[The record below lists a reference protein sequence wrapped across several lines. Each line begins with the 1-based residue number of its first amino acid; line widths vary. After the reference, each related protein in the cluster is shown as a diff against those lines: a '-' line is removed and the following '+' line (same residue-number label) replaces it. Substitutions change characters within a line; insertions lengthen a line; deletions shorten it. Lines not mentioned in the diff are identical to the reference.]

1 MKKSLFKNPITL
13 FQTREQEISN
23 WIFFILK
30 RNFFAIPIS
39 VKLISFSL
47 FLFTLGWWLGAD
59 TFFSLY
65 LEVVV
70 KNVFLVSI
78 IAAILPLSKMFFS
91 LPIGELDD
99 HTDLKRVLFIS
110 KILYSI
116 CWVLFFWAGFF
127 HSPWILLWAVV
138 FNGFA
143 NATLFTTYE
152 AYIHLVNR
160 SHDDRTSWGL
170 YFSSINAAYVIW
182 AIISYFLVQ
191 FIPLEYLYLF
201 IVLFSIVSLTT
212 DKMIPILSFRK
223 ARKVLVEWNFLK
235 LFFKE
240 VFSFGPF
247 KRTYTLI
254 KTYPKSLF
262 YILGFEFL
270 FNLLN
275 YIWFLFIP
283 LVSTENHL
291 SLSQVALIFAAM
303 RLPYLSNLFTAGR
316 TSRYHKKQ
324 FILISFLFMAILY
337 GAFAFNTSFWGTMIL
352 SFGISMILA
361 TIRPLISTLLSENT
375 DQKHAGQITGIQHFV
390 GTFGNVIWA
399 LGFGI
404 LSKYVGMEYGFLF
417 VGLFLFILSGYG
429 IWDRYKKRPL
439 VNA

>member
-1 MKKSLFKNPITL
+1 MGNSLFKKPIIL

-23 WIFFILK
+23 GIFFILK
-30 RNFFAIPIS
+30 KNFFAIPIS
-39 VKLISFSL
+39 VRLISFSL
-47 FLFTLGWWLGAD
+47 FLFMLGWGLGAD

-65 LEVVV
+65 LEDIVQ
-70 KNVFLVSI
+70 NVLLVSI

-116 CWVLFFWAGFF
+116 CGILFFWAGFL
-127 HSPWILLWAVV
+127 HSPWILFAAVI

-152 AYIHLVNR
+152 AYIHLVN
-160 SHDDRTSWGL
+160 SSQDDRASRGL

-191 FIPLEYLYLF
+191 FVPLEYLYLF

-212 DKMIPILSFRK
+212 DRMIPLLSFRK
-223 ARKVLVEWNFLK
+223 ARNVLIRWGFLK
-235 LFFKE
+235 TFLKE
-240 VFSFGPF
+240 VFSFRPF
-247 KRTYTLI
+247 KRTY
-254 KTYPKSLF
+254 KVVKKYPRSLF
-262 YILGFEFL
+262 YVLWFEFL

-275 YIWFLFIP
+275 YIGFLFIP
-283 LVSTENHL
+283 LVSAENHL
-291 SLSQVALIFAAM
+291 SLSQIALIFAAM
-303 RLPYLSNLFTAGR
+303 RLPYLSNLLTAGR

-361 TIRPLISTLLSENT
+361 TIRPLISALLSENT
-375 DQKHAGQITGIQHFV
+375 DQKHAGQITWIQHFV
-390 GTFGNVIWA
+390 GTFWNVVWS
-399 LGFGI
+399 LWFGI
-404 LSKYVGMEYGFLF
+404 LSWYIGMEYGFLV
-417 VGLFLFILSGYG
+417 VGGLLLFIAVYW
-429 IWDRYKKRPL
+429 IWDRYKKRPII
-439 VNA
+439 